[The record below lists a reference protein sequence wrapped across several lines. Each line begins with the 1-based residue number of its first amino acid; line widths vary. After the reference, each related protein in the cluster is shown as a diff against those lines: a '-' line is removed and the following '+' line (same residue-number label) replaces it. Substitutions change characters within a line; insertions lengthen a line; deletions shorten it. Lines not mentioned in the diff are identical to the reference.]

1 MGIFNIQTKVTL
13 ESFLLW
19 KKRKI
24 EEKKATDLKNE
35 EKKRKDFSSGKQFG
49 ISGREMFAFNP
60 DLVFDN
66 STEDGEA
73 AFDDYGRN
81 EEEEDN
87 IAYREIDFSALSYG
101 VTDVSFFIIK
111 LFKLQNNP
119 NYQNKNKYTS
129 YSKTYQTFST
139 KFLLISRS
147 LL

>member
-1 MGIFNIQTKVTL
+1 M
-13 ESFLLW
+13 LW

-24 EEKKATDLKNE
+24 EEKKATELKNE

-81 EEEEDN
+81 EDDEDN

-101 VTDVSFFIIK
+101 VTDVSIF
-111 LFKLQNNP
+111 
-119 NYQNKNKYTS
+119 
-129 YSKTYQTFST
+129 YSLCF
-139 KFLLISRS
+139 
-147 LL
+147 